1 MGSSLVEKK
10 KKLESLSPC
19 KVCPGF
25 CENSLVS
32 RMEEENTTTDFMF
45 FGFSKTN
52 GIDIV
57 SHELMILLLYS
68 LILGLRENQ
77 NVFYVL
83 Y

>member
-1 MGSSLVEKK
+1 
-10 KKLESLSPC
+10 
-19 KVCPGF
+19 
-25 CENSLVS
+25 
-32 RMEEENTTTDFMF
+32 MEGENTTTDFMF

-77 NVFYVL
+77 NVFYAL